1 MLCDEQQQIIT
12 ADHKIN
18 EEKVKLEDF
27 HGSLRSSISEGVQPP
42 EYRSRLKHRLP
53 RRDRLNF
60 TDFQLMRLEESF
72 SEKKYIIG
80 SDRKTLADE
89 LGISEIQV
97 KNWYQNRRTRWK
109 RERKP
114 DSK

>member
-1 MLCDEQQQIIT
+1 MSQFKFIASYYDVYDAGL
-12 ADHKIN
+12 
-18 EEKVKLEDF
+18 
-27 HGSLRSSISEGVQPP
+27 QPP

-60 TDFQLMRLEESF
+60 TDVQLMRLEESF
-72 SEKKYIIG
+72 SEKKYIVG
-80 SDRKTLADE
+80 ADRKSLADE

-114 DSK
+114 SKTI

>member
-1 MLCDEQQQIIT
+1 MTMHMSANYFVTI
-12 ADHKIN
+12 
-18 EEKVKLEDF
+18 KLILVFIVDWLF
-27 HGSLRSSISEGVQPP
+27 LAGVQPP

-80 SDRKTLADE
+80 ADRKSLADE

>member
-1 MLCDEQQQIIT
+1 MFFNAFTYFSIPYFKLCVY
-12 ADHKIN
+12 
-18 EEKVKLEDF
+18 KVFSQLF
-27 HGSLRSSISEGVQPP
+27 PCLCIVGVQPP
-42 EYRSRLKHRLP
+42 DYRLRLKHRLP

-60 TDFQLMRLEESF
+60 TDLQLMRLEESF
-72 SEKKYIIG
+72 SEKKYIVG
-80 SDRKTLADE
+80 ADRKSLADE

-114 DSK
+114 QKQFD

>member
-1 MLCDEQQQIIT
+1 
-12 ADHKIN
+12 
-18 EEKVKLEDF
+18 
-27 HGSLRSSISEGVQPP
+27 
-42 EYRSRLKHRLP
+42 
-53 RRDRLNF
+53 
-60 TDFQLMRLEESF
+60 MRLEDSF

-80 SDRKTLADE
+80 ADRKSLADE

-114 DSK
+114 DSKEHCN